1 MTAEHRAPDDAA
13 APQPGP
19 GDAPDADAT
28 TTPDPVVTDA
38 PDADVPG
45 PDVPEA
51 DVPENDVPEN
61 DLPGPDV
68 PEADVRENDVL
79 ENDVPGPD
87 IPENDVPEDDVP
99 EDDVAATDEGP
110 LAGRPAE
117 PEPVDPD
124 PTAPTPAEPV
134 PHARHADTVPPAGPP
149 AAAAAA
155 EAAGPAPTSSSSSV
169 SRSWRTIARA
179 LAPRATR
186 AQVLAGLLCA
196 LLGFAFVVQVQQ
208 NRSDGLSSLR
218 QDELVRILDEVTQ
231 RTEELEDQAAE
242 LRAQRAELAT
252 GSDTR
257 RAAREAATERAAQQ
271 GILAGRLPAQG
282 PGVLLTV
289 RDPDRRVPALVLYNL
304 LEELRNAGAEA
315 VQVNDQRVTA
325 STYVVD
331 TVDGVSVDG
340 TLLEPP
346 YRWVAIGDP
355 DVIIPALNMPGGALA
370 VVRGSDGSSEVEA
383 RDLVQVTAVRDVE
396 PPRFATPAPATDEG

>member
-1 MTAEHRAPDDAA
+1 MTAEHRAPDDPADPQAGGVGPREPHVDEPAEVAADHVDPARDEPADVEPSATDRAEEAPAETAPTEEAPTEAAPTEEAPTEAAPAEAEAVDPGPTDAPTVAAPQESARAA
-13 APQPGP
+13 APP
-19 GDAPDADAT
+19 GDDAAAPV
-28 TTPDPVVTDA
+28 TP
-38 PDADVPG
+38 
-45 PDVPEA
+45 
-51 DVPENDVPEN
+51 
-61 DLPGPDV
+61 
-68 PEADVRENDVL
+68 
-79 ENDVPGPD
+79 
-87 IPENDVPEDDVP
+87 
-99 EDDVAATDEGP
+99 
-110 LAGRPAE
+110 
-117 PEPVDPD
+117 
-124 PTAPTPAEPV
+124 PV
-134 PHARHADTVPPAGPP
+134 PV
-149 AAAAAA
+149 
-155 EAAGPAPTSSSSSV
+155 APGTSSV

-282 PGVLLTV
+282 PGVVLTV
-289 RDPDRRVPALVLYNL
+289 RDPDRRVPALVLYNV

-315 VQVNDQRVTA
+315 VQVNDLRVTA

-331 TVDGVSVDG
+331 TADGVSVDG

-383 RDLVQVTAVRDVE
+383 RDLVEVTAVRDVE
-396 PPRFATPAPATDEG
+396 PPRFATPAPATDAG

>member
-38 PDADVPG
+38 PAADVPG

-61 DLPGPDV
+61 DV
-68 PEADVRENDVL
+68 S
-79 ENDVPGPD
+79 ENDVPEND
-87 IPENDVPEDDVP
+87 VPEDDVPEDDVP

-117 PEPVDPD
+117 PEPVDPG

-149 AAAAAA
+149 AAAA
-155 EAAGPAPTSSSSSV
+155 EAAGPAPTSSSSSSV

-289 RDPDRRVPALVLYNL
+289 RDPDRRVPALVLYNV